1 MKKEIP
7 AEFMWHLDEV
17 MIPFPVAIVTS
28 IDAKERINAAPFG
41 LILPYCSDP
50 AKPQI
55 LLCTASMWHTSHNI
69 IETGEFV
76 INHAP
81 YALLEKVAEA
91 GKMFDEGVNEIENA
105 GLTALSSIKVRPPR
119 IEECF
124 QHIECVLEK
133 VDRPTERQTNFI
145 GNIVSIS
152 LNETLVG
159 KTRDEKLKIAEP
171 LLLYGDNIVT
181 QEGNY
186 MKAGE
191 ARTYA
196 PPDIYNL
203 DE

>member
-1 MKKEIP
+1 MKKEIS

-17 MIPFPVAIVTS
+17 VIPFPVAIVTTV
-28 IDAKERINAAPFG
+28 DAKDRINAAPFG

-50 AKPQI
+50 GKPQI

-76 INHAP
+76 INYAP
-81 YALLEKVAEA
+81 YELLEKVGEA
-91 GKMFDEGVNEIENA
+91 GKFFDEGVNELERA
-105 GLTALSSIKVRPPR
+105 GLTVLPSIKVKPPR

-145 GNIVSIS
+145 GNVVSIS
-152 LNETLVG
+152 LNEILVG
-159 KTRDEKLKIAEP
+159 KTRDEKLKMADP

-186 MKAGE
+186 MRVGE
-191 ARTYA
+191 TRTYA
-196 PPDIYNL
+196 PPDIY
-203 DE
+203 DVD